1 MMTIKERIAKD
12 HMAAFKARDKARAS
26 MLSVLKGEITT
37 AEKSGNEM
45 NDAEVTKLLVKTKN
59 GLQDSLALREDPTIR
74 QELEV
79 VESYLPKAMSREEI
93 YHKCR
98 QIMAQMPKELPD
110 AARIGKTM
118 GEFNKGFPGQADPKE
133 VMNII
138 KML

>member
-1 MMTIKERIAKD
+1 MMIKEKIASD
-12 HMAAFKARDKARAS
+12 HMAAFKARDKARAGV
-26 MLSVLKGEITT
+26 LSVLKGEITT
-37 AEKSGNEM
+37 AEKSGKEM
-45 NDAEVTKLLVKTKN
+45 NDAEVTKLLIKTKK
-59 GLQDSLALREDPTIR
+59 GLQESLTLREDPTIR

-93 YHKCR
+93 HYQCR
-98 QIMAQMPKELPD
+98 QIMAGMPKELPD

-118 GEFNKGFPGQADPKE
+118 GEFNKRFPGQADPKE